1 MVSLSKAIYP
11 DARVFAKHKLRKTA
25 SLNKSAPRPCKVN
38 NDTERPQLTISP
50 IIYSFKRLAF
60 TRTSGSCHGQE
71 SGDGTYT
78 TTSDSQATV
87 YVPVGLGGKD
97 GLPHD
102 SGPGGKA
109 PELPNHG
116 EPGGDAPM
124 LAPVVFF
131 AMMKAVSAPTRW
143 KTVPTVSL
151 KWQVPLL

>member
-1 MVSLSKAIYP
+1 M
-11 DARVFAKHKLRKTA
+11 
-25 SLNKSAPRPCKVN
+25 
-38 NDTERPQLTISP
+38 
-50 IIYSFKRLAF
+50 
-60 TRTSGSCHGQE
+60 

-102 SGPGGKA
+102 SGPGGNA
-109 PELPNHG
+109 PELPSHG
-116 EPGGDAPM
+116 EPGGDAPR
-124 LAPVVFF
+124 LPAVVFF
-131 AMMKAVSAPTRW
+131 AMMKAVSAPALW